1 MKKIFLSLLFIPA
14 FLFVSEA
21 HAQSVSGS
29 AAAITR
35 GGSARGSVVFSIPGN
50 LHTNSNR
57 PGSEFA
63 IPTVVSVTSPNG
75 KISGISYPR
84 GKNKKFSF
92 SDDTLNIYEGTVKF
106 GFKVSVPAAFK
117 GNSIKIRAVV
127 KYQACTESVCYPP
140 KSQEITFTANV
151 R

>member
-1 MKKIFLSLLFIPA
+1 MKKVFLSLFFVVAILFA
-14 FLFVSEA
+14 SEA
-21 HAQSVSGS
+21 NAQSVSGS
-29 AAAITR
+29 AGTIKR
-35 GGSARGSVVFSIPGN
+35 GGSGRGTVVFSIPGN
-50 LHTNSNR
+50 LHTNSNS

-63 IPTVVSVTSPNG
+63 IPTVVSITSPNG

-106 GFKVSVPAAFK
+106 GFNVSVPATFK

-127 KYQACTESVCYPP
+127 KFQACTDSVCYPP
-140 KSQEITFTANV
+140 KSQTVTFMASV
-151 R
+151 K